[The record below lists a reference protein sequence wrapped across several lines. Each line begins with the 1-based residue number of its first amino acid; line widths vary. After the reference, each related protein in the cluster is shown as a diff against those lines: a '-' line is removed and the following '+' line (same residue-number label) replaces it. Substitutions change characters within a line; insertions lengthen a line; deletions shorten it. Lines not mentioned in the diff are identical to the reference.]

1 VIKRFMFLLG
11 ISAASTAAAG
21 AQATVTSGRV
31 GNGFAG
37 SNASL
42 TPQAMTADIEALQK
56 SVAALQAA
64 HATLAKQVAALNKH
78 THTYYGAA
86 SETSGLFSIDS
97 IKNYIAHNQGN
108 YGDYL
113 VPVRSPSYTP
123 SAGPAVQT
131 SPPVMQ

>member
-1 VIKRFMFLLG
+1 MIKRLMFLLG
-11 ISAASTAAAG
+11 ISAASTVAAD
-21 AQATVTSGRV
+21 AQTTVNSGPV
-31 GNGFAG
+31 HNGFAG
-37 SNASL
+37 SNAVL
-42 TPQAMTADIEALQK
+42 TPQAMTADIEGLQK

-64 HATLAKQVAALNKH
+64 NATLARQVAALNKH

-108 YGDYL
+108 YGSYL

-123 SAGPAVQT
+123 AAPPAVQT
-131 SPPVMQ
+131 SPPVIQ